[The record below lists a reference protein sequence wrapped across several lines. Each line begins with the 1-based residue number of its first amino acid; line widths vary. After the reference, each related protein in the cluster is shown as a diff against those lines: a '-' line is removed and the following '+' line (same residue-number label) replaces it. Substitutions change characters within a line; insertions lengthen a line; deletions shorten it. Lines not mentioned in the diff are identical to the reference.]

1 VYHYKKSTI
10 NMHISEEE
18 AAFLTRMLN
27 KLNSSLPEENKQ
39 LVRPLSKKE
48 AREQNV
54 ENHLLKISR
63 KK

>member
-1 VYHYKKSTI
+1 
-10 NMHISEEE
+10 MHISEEE